1 MGCENSNL
9 GLEGSSETMH
19 SKLGLLLGG
28 SLENIKRRRR
38 VADAM
43 TLKESTLST
52 KELVKDAAAPDS
64 SEGTSSRI
72 STSKPEWQDA
82 DAKNSLYSS
91 PARQRVQAS
100 EGKRNRWRGRKEEA

>member
-28 SLENIKRRRR
+28 HLENIKRRRR

-52 KELVKDAAAPDS
+52 KELVKDAAC
-64 SEGTSSRI
+64 SR
-72 STSKPEWQDA
+72 
-82 DAKNSLYSS
+82 LL
-91 PARQRVQAS
+91 
-100 EGKRNRWRGRKEEA
+100 RGYLFPHFYI